1 MNKAREV
8 ELGGGGT
15 VVVVVA
21 GVEVEGDSAS
31 ACLEDLDG
39 GVDGEGEELLFR
51 VVLERISVCFR

>member
-15 VVVVVA
+15 VVA
-21 GVEVEGDSAS
+21 GVEVEGVSAS
-31 ACLEDLDG
+31 ACFEDFDG
-39 GVDGEGEELLFR
+39 GVDGEGEELLLR

>member
-15 VVVVVA
+15 VVA

-39 GVDGEGEELLFR
+39 GVDGVGEELLLR